1 MNDTRAG
8 SENGVYFE
16 TVNVDKRYPGVH
28 AVDTVS
34 LQIRMNEVLGIAGEN
49 GAGKSTLLKIIAGVE
64 PPGSGEMF
72 LRGRKYDPPNFR
84 QANIFGV
91 SMVFQEQN
99 LIPNLYVYENI
110 FLSHEDQF
118 KKFGLLNRKQLI
130 DKAGKYLESF
140 DVAVDPAKPL
150 STYSFQERQML
161 EIVRAFVI
169 ADMYGIETPLIL
181 LDEPTAGLPD
191 EEREILLKKIR
202 SFSSKGVL
210 IFVSHRL
217 SELMSFCDRIAIL
230 KDGKL
235 VGELSPAA
243 SSESDIHSLM
253 VGRELSADLYRVKEQ
268 KEDLDR
274 EDVVMTVEDL
284 TTKGEY
290 ESISFELRKGEI
302 LGIGGILGSGK
313 RQLGE
318 VLFGIG
324 KPDAG
329 KIKIKGKEVCNA
341 TINRM
346 AKMGIGYVPSER
358 KAYGI
363 ISVLSVAWN
372 LSVPSLKTLRYRILG
387 ILNRRK
393 EGELID
399 AAMEQFRVKAGK
411 KDICYSLSGGNQQK
425 VVIAKW
431 LIKSLSILILDNPTR
446 GIDVGAKE
454 EIYSFIREMS
464 RQGLAIILI
473 SDDLLELIGLSS
485 RIIIMKDG
493 RITQTVTA
501 PADGKPTEKELVKEM
516 V

>member
-84 QANIFGV
+84 EANIFGV

-329 KIKIKGKEVCNA
+329 KIKIG
-341 TINRM
+341 
-346 AKMGIGYVPSER
+346 
-358 KAYGI
+358 
-363 ISVLSVAWN
+363 
-372 LSVPSLKTLRYRILG
+372 
-387 ILNRRK
+387 
-393 EGELID
+393 
-399 AAMEQFRVKAGK
+399 
-411 KDICYSLSGGNQQK
+411 
-425 VVIAKW
+425 
-431 LIKSLSILILDNPTR
+431 
-446 GIDVGAKE
+446 
-454 EIYSFIREMS
+454 
-464 RQGLAIILI
+464 
-473 SDDLLELIGLSS
+473 
-485 RIIIMKDG
+485 
-493 RITQTVTA
+493 
-501 PADGKPTEKELVKEM
+501 
-516 V
+516 

>member
-1 MNDTRAG
+1 
-8 SENGVYFE
+8 
-16 TVNVDKRYPGVH
+16 
-28 AVDTVS
+28 
-34 LQIRMNEVLGIAGEN
+34 
-49 GAGKSTLLKIIAGVE
+49 
-64 PPGSGEMF
+64 
-72 LRGRKYDPPNFR
+72 
-84 QANIFGV
+84 
-91 SMVFQEQN
+91 
-99 LIPNLYVYENI
+99 
-110 FLSHEDQF
+110 
-118 KKFGLLNRKQLI
+118 
-130 DKAGKYLESF
+130 
-140 DVAVDPAKPL
+140 
-150 STYSFQERQML
+150 
-161 EIVRAFVI
+161 
-169 ADMYGIETPLIL
+169 
-181 LDEPTAGLPD
+181 
-191 EEREILLKKIR
+191 
-202 SFSSKGVL
+202 
-210 IFVSHRL
+210 
-217 SELMSFCDRIAIL
+217 
-230 KDGKL
+230 
-235 VGELSPAA
+235 
-243 SSESDIHSLM
+243 
-253 VGRELSADLYRVKEQ
+253 
-268 KEDLDR
+268 
-274 EDVVMTVEDL
+274 MTVEDL

-324 KPDAG
+324 KPGAG